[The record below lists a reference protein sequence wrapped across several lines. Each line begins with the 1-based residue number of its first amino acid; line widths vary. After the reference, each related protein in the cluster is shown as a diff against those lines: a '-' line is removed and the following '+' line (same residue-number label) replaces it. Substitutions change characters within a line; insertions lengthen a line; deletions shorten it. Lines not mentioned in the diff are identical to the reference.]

1 MTRLR
6 EAYNKTIQ
14 KTLGESLGLKNRYQ
28 IPKLEK
34 VVINI
39 GAGEAKDNKKLLD
52 EIVNN
57 LTIIA
62 GQKPVVTK
70 AKTSI
75 AGFKIR
81 TGQSVGVRVT
91 LRGDRMYDF
100 LDKLVSITFPRVR
113 DFRGLSTKSFDGN
126 GNYNIGLKEQSIF
139 PEIHFDLVNKIH
151 GMNITITTSAKTDEQ
166 AKALLTQL
174 GFPFE
179 KE

>member
-14 KTLGESLGLKNRYQ
+14 KSLGESLGLKNRYQ
-28 IPKLEK
+28 IPALEK
-34 VVINI
+34 VIINI
-39 GAGEAKDNKKLLD
+39 GVGEAKDNQKLLD
-52 EIVNN
+52 EIINN

-113 DFRGLSTKSFDGN
+113 DFRGLSLKSFDGN
-126 GNYNIGLKEQSIF
+126 GNYNIGLREQSIF
-139 PEIHFDLVNKIH
+139 PEIHFDLVNKVH